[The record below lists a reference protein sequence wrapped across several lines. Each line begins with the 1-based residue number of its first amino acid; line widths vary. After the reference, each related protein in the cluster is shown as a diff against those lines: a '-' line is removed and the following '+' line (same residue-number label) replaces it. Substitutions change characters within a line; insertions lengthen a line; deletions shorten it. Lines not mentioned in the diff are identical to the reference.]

1 MQFYIKKAE
10 FDTEKAEIEN
20 SHRQE
25 SQELKNMILTI
36 KEEEEAK
43 LTNMKNLFDADR
55 ESAKNKSAEDVDSIK
70 HELTRRIEDN
80 D

>member
-1 MQFYIKKAE
+1 
-10 FDTEKAEIEN
+10 
-20 SHRQE
+20 
-25 SQELKNMILTI
+25 MILTI